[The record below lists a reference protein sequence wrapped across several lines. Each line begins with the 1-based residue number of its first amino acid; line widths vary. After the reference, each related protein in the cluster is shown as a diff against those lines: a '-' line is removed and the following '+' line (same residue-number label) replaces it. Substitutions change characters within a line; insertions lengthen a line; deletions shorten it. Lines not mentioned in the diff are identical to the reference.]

1 MNNFQYYNPVRIVF
15 GEGEI
20 SKLAELVPTDAR
32 VLITYGGGSAK
43 RTGTLDEV
51 KTALATNGNREVFEF
66 GGIEANPE
74 FTTLLKAADMVN
86 EHAIDFILAVG
97 GGSVI
102 DGSKFVA
109 LVSSLTEADGKTVS
123 REQAWDALTK
133 RCSGPDC
140 GIDSAIDLGAVLTI
154 PATGSEMNSGGVI
167 NYSERKAKLPFG
179 NPLVFPK
186 FSILDPA
193 KTLTLPE
200 RQVMNGVADA
210 FVHVMEQYLTYP
222 VNAKVQ
228 DAFAE
233 SLLKILIDEGR
244 AVKDDPSNMETRKNL
259 MWTATMAL
267 NGLIGTGVPQDWTTH
282 MIGHE
287 LTSLHAI
294 DHARTL
300 TIVLPSVMRE
310 LKVSKKDKL
319 LQYARNVWGLE
330 SSAFNES
337 EAAAI
342 SSPQLSAAE
351 DKMIERA
358 IVLTEDFFRDL
369 GLPVNLID
377 AQLDESAIEPIISQL
392 KEHNMTKLGEHR
404 ANDLD
409 VSRRILKRAAN
420 AG

>member
-15 GEGEI
+15 GEGQI
-20 SKLAELVPTDAR
+20 KQLADLVPAKAC

-51 KTALATNGNREVFEF
+51 KTALENGGERQIFEF
-66 GGIEANPE
+66 GGIEPNPE

-86 EHAIDFILAVG
+86 EQNIDFILAVG

-109 LVSSLTEADGKTVS
+109 LVSHLKEEDGTVS
-123 REQAWDALTK
+123 RDQAWYALTSYT
-133 RCSGPDC
+133 RD
-140 GIDSAIDLGAVLTI
+140 IDSAVDLGAVLTI

-167 NYSERKAKLPFG
+167 NYSERQAKLPFG
-179 NPLVFPK
+179 NPLVYPK
-186 FSILDPA
+186 FSILDPT

-233 SLLKILIDEGR
+233 SLLKILISEGL
-244 AVKDDPSNMETRKNL
+244 AVKEDPENLEIRKNI

-287 LTSLHAI
+287 LTSLHSI

-310 LKVSKKDKL
+310 LKDSKKDKL
-319 LQYARNVWGLE
+319 LQYARNVW
-330 SSAFNES
+330 N
-337 EAAAI
+337 I
-342 SSPQLSAAE
+342 TNDDKQLSE
-351 DKMIERA
+351 DDIIEKA
-358 IVLTEDFFRDL
+358 IILTEEFFRTLD
-369 GLPVNLID
+369 LPVNFAD
-377 AQLDESAIEPIISQL
+377 VELDESAIDPIVSQL
-392 KEHNMTKLGEHR
+392 KEHGMVALGEHK

-409 VSRRILKRAAN
+409 VSRRILQRAAS
-420 AG
+420 A

>member
-15 GEGEI
+15 GEGQI
-20 SKLAELVPTDAR
+20 KQLSELVPTEAR
-32 VLITYGGGSAK
+32 VLITYGGGSAE

-51 KTALATNGNREVFEF
+51 REALKSNGERQLFEF

-74 FTTLLKAADMVN
+74 FVTLLKAADQVN
-86 EHAIDFILAVG
+86 EHNIDFILAVG

-109 LVSSLTEADGKTVS
+109 LVASMTEEDGSVS
-123 REQAWDALTK
+123 REQAWEALTSYC
-133 RCSGPDC
+133 RNV
-140 GIDSAIDLGAVLTI
+140 DSAVDLGAVLTI
-154 PATGSEMNSGGVI
+154 SATGSEMNSGGVV
-167 NYSERKAKLPFG
+167 NYSERQAKLPFG
-179 NPLVFPK
+179 NPLAFPK

-193 KTLTLPE
+193 KTLTLPDS
-200 RQVMNGVADA
+200 QVMNGVADA

-233 SLLKILIDEGR
+233 SLLKILIEEGA
-244 AVKDDPSNMETRKNL
+244 AVKADPNNMETRKNI

-300 TIVLPSVMRE
+300 TILLPSVLRE
-310 LKVSKKDKL
+310 LKDSKKDKL
-319 LQYARNVWGLE
+319 LQYARNVWNLE
-330 SSAFNES
+330 ANEQRS
-337 EAAAI
+337 EEQTIEAAIAH
-342 SSPQLSAAE
+342 
-351 DKMIERA
+351 
-358 IVLTEDFFRDL
+358 TEDFFRDL
-369 GLPVNLID
+369 GLPVSLAD
-377 AQLDESAIEPIISQL
+377 ADLDDTAIEPIIKQL
-392 KEHNMTKLGEHR
+392 EAHKMVKLGEHGK
-404 ANDLD
+404 NDLA
-409 VSRRILKRAAN
+409 VSRRILERATTSKAS
-420 AG
+420 

>member
-15 GEGEI
+15 GEEQI
-20 SKLAELVPTDAR
+20 KQLSDLVATDAR
-32 VLITYGGGSAK
+32 VLITYGGGSAQ
-43 RTGTLDEV
+43 RNGTLDEV
-51 KTALATNGNREVFEF
+51 KEALAANGNRTVFEF

-86 EHAIDFILAVG
+86 EHNIDFLLAVG

-109 LVSSLTEADGKTVS
+109 LVSSLTEEDGTVS
-123 REQAWDALTK
+123 REQAWDALTSYC
-133 RCSGPDC
+133 RD
-140 GIDSAIDLGAVLTI
+140 IDSAVDLGAVLTI

-167 NYSERKAKLPFG
+167 NYSERQAKLPFG
-179 NPLVFPK
+179 NALAFPK
-186 FSILDPA
+186 FSILDPI

-233 SLLKILIDEGR
+233 SLLKILIDEGLV
-244 AVKDDPSNMETRKNL
+244 VKQYPDNLETRKNI

-282 MIGHE
+282 MVGHE

-310 LKVSKKDKL
+310 LKESKKAKL
-319 LQYARNVWGLE
+319 LQYARNVW
-330 SSAFNES
+330 NITDTDQDDD
-337 EAAAI
+337 AI
-342 SSPQLSAAE
+342 
-351 DKMIERA
+351 IETA
-358 IVLTEDFFRDL
+358 IVYTENFFREL
-369 GLPVNLID
+369 GLPVSFED
-377 AQLDESAIEPIISQL
+377 ADLTESAIDPIIKQL
-392 KEHNMTKLGEHR
+392 EVHNMVKLGEHGT
-404 ANDLD
+404 NDLE
-409 VSRRILKRAAN
+409 VSRRILQRAVTSKAS
-420 AG
+420 

>member
-15 GEGEI
+15 GEGQI
-20 SKLAELVPTDAR
+20 KQLSKLVPSDAR
-32 VLITYGGGSAK
+32 VLITYGGGSAE

-51 KTALATNGNREVFEF
+51 RTALKSNGEREIFEF

-74 FTTLLKAADMVN
+74 FVTLLKAADQVN
-86 EHAIDFILAVG
+86 EHDIDFILAVG

-109 LVSSLTEADGKTVS
+109 LVASMTEEDGSVS
-123 REQAWDALTK
+123 REQAWEALTSYCK
-133 RCSGPDC
+133 NV
-140 GIDSAIDLGAVLTI
+140 DSAIDLGAVLTI

-167 NYSERKAKLPFG
+167 NYSERQAKLPFG
-179 NPLVFPK
+179 NPLAFPK

-193 KTLTLPE
+193 KTLTLPDS
-200 RQVMNGVADA
+200 QVMNGVADA

-233 SLLKILIDEGR
+233 SLLKILIEEGH
-244 AVKDDPSNMETRKNL
+244 AVKADPDNMETRKNI

-300 TIVLPSVMRE
+300 TIVLPSVLRE
-310 LKVSKKDKL
+310 LKDSKKDKL
-319 LQYARNVWGLE
+319 LQYARNVWNLQPSDQQSDDE
-330 SSAFNES
+330 II
-337 EAAAI
+337 EAAIA
-342 SSPQLSAAE
+342 
-351 DKMIERA
+351 R
-358 IVLTEDFFRDL
+358 TEDFFREL
-369 GLPVNLID
+369 GLPVSLAD
-377 AQLDESAIEPIISQL
+377 AKLDASAIEPIVKQL
-392 KEHNMTKLGEHR
+392 EAHGMVKLGEHGK
-404 ANDLD
+404 NDLA
-409 VSRRILKRAAN
+409 VSRRILERATTSKAS
-420 AG
+420 

>member
-1 MNNFQYYNPVRIVF
+1 MNNFQYFNPVRIVF
-15 GEGEI
+15 GDGQIKEL
-20 SKLAELVPTDAR
+20 SNLVPNHAR
-32 VLITYGGGSAK
+32 VLITYGGGSAQ

-51 KTALATNGNREVFEF
+51 KDALNTADSTREVFEF
-66 GGIEANPE
+66 GGIEPNPE
-74 FTTLLKAADMVN
+74 FTTLMKAADMVN
-86 EHAIDFILAVG
+86 EHHIDFILAVG

-109 LVSSLTEADGKTVS
+109 LVSHLTQDDGTVS
-123 REQAWDALTK
+123 RDQAWEALTSYT
-133 RCSGPDC
+133 RN
-140 GIDSAIDLGAVLTI
+140 IDSAVDLGAVLTI

-179 NPLVFPK
+179 NPLAYPK
-186 FSILDPA
+186 FSILDPT

-233 SLLKILIDEGR
+233 SLLKILISEGQ
-244 AVKDDPSNMETRKNL
+244 AVKANPEDLEVRKNI

-287 LTSLHAI
+287 LTSLHSI

-310 LKVSKKDKL
+310 LKDSKKDKL
-319 LQYARNVWGLE
+319 LQYARNVWH
-330 SSAFNES
+330 
-337 EAAAI
+337 I
-342 SSPQLSAAE
+342 SSDTTKDDDAI
-351 DKMIERA
+351 IEEA
-358 IVLTEDFFRDL
+358 IVHTERFFKDL
-369 GLPVNLID
+369 GLPVKLAD
-377 AQLDESAIEPIISQL
+377 ANLDESAIEPIVQQL
-392 KEHNMTKLGEHR
+392 QAHGMTKLGEHKT
-404 ANDLD
+404 NDLE
-409 VSRRILKRAAN
+409 VSRRILQRAAQ
-420 AG
+420 A

>member
-15 GEGEI
+15 GENQI
-20 SKLAELVPTDAR
+20 KQLSELVPTNAR
-32 VLITYGGGSAK
+32 VLITYGGGSAQ

-51 KTALATNGNREVFEF
+51 KDALSANGERQVFEF

-86 EHAIDFILAVG
+86 EHNIDFLLAVG

-109 LVSSLTEADGKTVS
+109 LVSSLTEEDGTVS
-123 REQAWDALTK
+123 REQAWDALTSYC
-133 RCSGPDC
+133 RNL
-140 GIDSAIDLGAVLTI
+140 DSAIDLGAVLTI

-167 NYSERKAKLPFG
+167 NYSERQAKLPFG
-179 NPLVFPK
+179 NPLTFPK
-186 FSILDPA
+186 FSILDPT
-193 KTLTLPE
+193 KTFTLPE

-228 DAFAE
+228 DGFAE
-233 SLLKILIDEGR
+233 SLLKILIEEGA
-244 AVKDDPSNMETRKNL
+244 AVKADPENLETRKNL

-310 LKVSKKDKL
+310 LKDSKKDKL
-319 LQYARNVWGLE
+319 LQYARNVWNITSDTAQDDE
-330 SSAFNES
+330 ATI
-337 EAAAI
+337 EAA
-342 SSPQLSAAE
+342 
-351 DKMIERA
+351 
-358 IVLTEDFFRDL
+358 IVHTENFFREL
-369 GLPVNLID
+369 GLPVSLAD
-377 AQLDESAIEPIISQL
+377 ADLDQSAIDPIIKQL
-392 KEHNMTKLGEHR
+392 EVHKMVKLGEHGN
-404 ANDLD
+404 NDLA
-409 VSRRILKRAAN
+409 VSRRILERALTSPA
-420 AG
+420 

>member
-15 GEGEI
+15 GEGQI
-20 SKLAELVPTDAR
+20 KQLADLVPAKAR

-51 KTALATNGNREVFEF
+51 KTALDNGGERQIFEF
-66 GGIEANPE
+66 GGIEPNPE

-86 EHAIDFILAVG
+86 KQNIDFILAVG

-109 LVSSLTEADGKTVS
+109 LVSHLKEEDGTVS
-123 REQAWDALTK
+123 REQAWDALTSYTK
-133 RCSGPDC
+133 N
-140 GIDSAIDLGAVLTI
+140 IDSAVNLGAVLTI

-167 NYSERKAKLPFG
+167 NYSERQAKLPFG
-179 NPLVFPK
+179 NPLAYPK
-186 FSILDPA
+186 FSILDPT

-228 DAFAE
+228 DTFAE
-233 SLLKILIDEGR
+233 SLLKILITEGK
-244 AVKDDPSNMETRKNL
+244 AVKENPEDLEVRKNI

-287 LTSLHAI
+287 LTSLHSI

-310 LKVSKKDKL
+310 LKDSKKEKL
-319 LQYARNVWGLE
+319 LQYARNVW
-330 SSAFNES
+330 N
-337 EAAAI
+337 I
-342 SSPQLSAAE
+342 NNDDKQLS
-351 DKMIERA
+351 DDDIIETA
-358 IVLTEDFFRDL
+358 IAYTEDFFKALDL
-369 GLPVNLID
+369 PINLAD
-377 AQLDESAIEPIISQL
+377 ADLDESAIEPIIKQL
-392 KEHNMTKLGEHR
+392 EAHGMTALGEHKT
-404 ANDLD
+404 NDLE
-409 VSRRILKRAAN
+409 VSRRILQRAAK
-420 AG
+420 A

>member
-15 GEGEI
+15 GEGQI
-20 SKLAELVPTDAR
+20 KQLADLVPAKAR

-51 KTALATNGNREVFEF
+51 KTALDNGGERQIFEF
-66 GGIEANPE
+66 GGIEPNPE

-86 EHAIDFILAVG
+86 EQNIDFILAVG

-109 LVSSLTEADGKTVS
+109 LVSHLKEEDGTVS
-123 REQAWDALTK
+123 RDQAWDALTSYT
-133 RCSGPDC
+133 RD
-140 GIDSAIDLGAVLTI
+140 IDSAVDLGAVLTI

-167 NYSERKAKLPFG
+167 NYSERQAKLPFG
-179 NPLVFPK
+179 NPLVYPK
-186 FSILDPA
+186 FSILDPT

-233 SLLKILIDEGR
+233 SLLKILISEGL
-244 AVKDDPSNMETRKNL
+244 AVKEDPENLEIRKNI

-287 LTSLHAI
+287 LTSLHSI

-310 LKVSKKDKL
+310 LKDSKKDKL
-319 LQYARNVWGLE
+319 LQYARNVW
-330 SSAFNES
+330 N
-337 EAAAI
+337 I
-342 SSPQLSAAE
+342 TNDDKQLSE
-351 DKMIERA
+351 DDIIEKA
-358 IVLTEDFFRDL
+358 ITLTEEFFRTLD
-369 GLPVNLID
+369 LPVNFAD
-377 AQLDESAIEPIISQL
+377 VELDESAIDPIVSQL
-392 KEHNMTKLGEHR
+392 KEHGMVALGEHK

-409 VSRRILKRAAN
+409 VSRRILQRAAT
-420 AG
+420 AQLLSILSY

>member
-15 GEGEI
+15 GEGQI
-20 SKLAELVPTDAR
+20 KQLSDLVPTDAR
-32 VLITYGGGSAK
+32 VLITYGGGSAQ

-51 KTALATNGNREVFEF
+51 KNALSANSARQVFEF

-86 EHAIDFILAVG
+86 EHDIDFLLAVG

-109 LVSSLTEADGKTVS
+109 LISSLTEEDNKNIVS
-123 REQAWDALTK
+123 REQAWDALT
-133 RCSGPDC
+133 SGC
-140 GIDSAIDLGAVLTI
+140 KKINSAIDLGTVLTI

-167 NYSERKAKLPFG
+167 NSSERQAKLPFG
-179 NPLVFPK
+179 SPLVFPK
-186 FSILDPA
+186 FSILDPT

-244 AVKDDPSNMETRKNL
+244 VVKNDPDNLETRKNI

-300 TIVLPSVMRE
+300 TILLPSVMRE
-310 LKVSKKDKL
+310 LKDSKKDKL
-319 LQYARNVWGLE
+319 LQYARNVWNIT
-330 SSAFNES
+330 ATDQDDD
-337 EAAAI
+337 AI
-342 SSPQLSAAE
+342 
-351 DKMIERA
+351 IEKA
-358 IVLTEDFFRDL
+358 IGYTENFFREL
-369 GLPVNLID
+369 GLPVSLED
-377 AQLDESAIEPIISQL
+377 AELDKSAIEPIIKQL
-392 KEHNMTKLGEHR
+392 EAHKMVKLGEYGK
-404 ANDLD
+404 NDLE
-409 VSRRILKRAAN
+409 VSRHILERAVSSKAS
-420 AG
+420 

>member
-15 GEGEI
+15 GEGQI
-20 SKLAELVPTDAR
+20 KQLADLVPAKAC

-51 KTALATNGNREVFEF
+51 KTALDNGGERQIFEF
-66 GGIEANPE
+66 GGIEPNPE

-86 EHAIDFILAVG
+86 EQNIDFILAVG

-109 LVSSLTEADGKTVS
+109 LVSHLKEEDGTVS
-123 REQAWDALTK
+123 RDQAWDALTSYT
-133 RCSGPDC
+133 RD
-140 GIDSAIDLGAVLTI
+140 IDSAVDLGAVLTI

-167 NYSERKAKLPFG
+167 NYSERQAKLPFG
-179 NPLVFPK
+179 NPLVYPK
-186 FSILDPA
+186 FSILDPT

-233 SLLKILIDEGR
+233 SLLKILISEGL
-244 AVKDDPSNMETRKNL
+244 AVKEDPENLEIRKNI

-287 LTSLHAI
+287 LTSLHSI

-310 LKVSKKDKL
+310 LKDSKKDKL
-319 LQYARNVWGLE
+319 LQYARNVW
-330 SSAFNES
+330 N
-337 EAAAI
+337 I
-342 SSPQLSAAE
+342 TNDDKQLSE
-351 DKMIERA
+351 DDIIEKA
-358 IVLTEDFFRDL
+358 ITLTEEFFRTLD
-369 GLPVNLID
+369 LPVNFAD
-377 AQLDESAIEPIISQL
+377 VELDESAIDPIVSQL
-392 KEHNMTKLGEHR
+392 KEHGMVALGEHK

-409 VSRRILKRAAN
+409 VSRRILQRAAT
-420 AG
+420 A

>member
-1 MNNFQYYNPVRIVF
+1 MNNFQYYNPVRIIF

-20 SKLAELVPTDAR
+20 NKLADLIPIEAKVLV
-32 VLITYGGGSAK
+32 TYGGGSAK

-51 KTALATNGNREVFEF
+51 KEALNSSGQRTIYEF

-74 FTTLLKAADMVN
+74 FTTLLKAADKVN
-86 EHAIDFILAVG
+86 EHNIDFILAVG

-109 LVSSLTEADGKTVS
+109 LVSSLTEDDGKTVS
-123 REQAWDALTK
+123 RDKAWQALSN
-133 RCSGPDC
+133 RCKDIG
-140 GIDSAIDLGAVLTI
+140 SAVELGAVLTI

-179 NPLVFPK
+179 NPLAFPK

-233 SLLKILIDEGR
+233 SLLKILIDEGLV
-244 AVKDDPSNMETRKNL
+244 VKNHPENMDTRKNL

-287 LTSLHAI
+287 LTSLYGI

-300 TIVLPSVMRE
+300 TIVLPAVMRE
-310 LKVSKKDKL
+310 LKDRKKDKL
-319 LQYARNVWGLE
+319 LQYARHVWNIG
-330 SSAFNES
+330 N
-337 EAAAI
+337 
-342 SSPQLSAAE
+342 AE
-351 DKMIERA
+351 DTDLNDDDMIETA
-358 IVLTEDFFRDL
+358 IVYTENFFHEL
-369 GLPVNLID
+369 GLPVSLED
-377 AQLDESAIEPIISQL
+377 AQLDASAIDPIISQL
-392 KEHNMTKLGEHR
+392 EAHQMTKLGEHQ
-404 ANDLD
+404 ANDLE
-409 VSRRILKRAAN
+409 VCRRILNRALKAS
-420 AG
+420 

>member
-15 GEGEI
+15 GEGQI
-20 SKLAELVPTDAR
+20 KQLADLVPAKAR

-51 KTALATNGNREVFEF
+51 KTALENGGERQIFEF
-66 GGIEANPE
+66 GGIEPNPE

-86 EHAIDFILAVG
+86 EQNIDFILAVG

-109 LVSSLTEADGKTVS
+109 LVSHLKEEDGTVS
-123 REQAWDALTK
+123 RDQAWDALTSYT
-133 RCSGPDC
+133 RD
-140 GIDSAIDLGAVLTI
+140 IDSAVDLGAVLTI

-167 NYSERKAKLPFG
+167 YYSERQAKLPFG
-179 NPLVFPK
+179 NPLVYPK
-186 FSILDPA
+186 FSILDPT

-233 SLLKILIDEGR
+233 SLLKILISEGL
-244 AVKDDPSNMETRKNL
+244 AVKEDPENLEIRKNI

-287 LTSLHAI
+287 LTSLHSI

-310 LKVSKKDKL
+310 LKDSKKDKL
-319 LQYARNVWGLE
+319 LQYARNVW
-330 SSAFNES
+330 N
-337 EAAAI
+337 I
-342 SSPQLSAAE
+342 TNDDKQLSE
-351 DKMIERA
+351 DDIIEKA
-358 IVLTEDFFRDL
+358 ITLTEEFFRTLD
-369 GLPVNLID
+369 LPVNFAD
-377 AQLDESAIEPIISQL
+377 VELDESAIDPIVSQL
-392 KEHNMTKLGEHR
+392 KEHGMVALGEHK

-409 VSRRILKRAAN
+409 VSRRILQRAAT
-420 AG
+420 A

>member
-15 GEGEI
+15 GEGQI
-20 SKLAELVPTDAR
+20 KQLADLVPAKAR

-51 KTALATNGNREVFEF
+51 KTALENGGERQIFEF
-66 GGIEANPE
+66 GGIEPNPE

-86 EHAIDFILAVG
+86 EQNIDFILAVG

-109 LVSSLTEADGKTVS
+109 LVSHLKEEDGTVS
-123 REQAWDALTK
+123 RDQAWDALTSYT
-133 RCSGPDC
+133 RD
-140 GIDSAIDLGAVLTI
+140 IDSAVDLGAVLTI

-167 NYSERKAKLPFG
+167 NYSERQAKLPFG
-179 NPLVFPK
+179 NPLVYPK
-186 FSILDPA
+186 FSILDPT

-210 FVHVMEQYLTYP
+210 FVHVMEQYLSYP

-233 SLLKILIDEGR
+233 SLLKILISEGL
-244 AVKDDPSNMETRKNL
+244 AVKEDPENLEIRKNI

-287 LTSLHAI
+287 LTSLHSI

-310 LKVSKKDKL
+310 LKDSKKDKL
-319 LQYARNVWGLE
+319 LQYARNVW
-330 SSAFNES
+330 N
-337 EAAAI
+337 I
-342 SSPQLSAAE
+342 TNDDKQLSE
-351 DKMIERA
+351 DDIIEKA
-358 IVLTEDFFRDL
+358 ITLTEEFFRTLD
-369 GLPVNLID
+369 LPVNFAD
-377 AQLDESAIEPIISQL
+377 VELDESAIDPIVSQL
-392 KEHNMTKLGEHR
+392 KEHGMVALGEHK

-409 VSRRILKRAAN
+409 VSRRILQRAAT
-420 AG
+420 A

>member
-15 GEGEI
+15 GEGQI
-20 SKLAELVPTDAR
+20 KQLADLVPAKAR

-51 KTALATNGNREVFEF
+51 KTALENGGERQIFEF
-66 GGIEANPE
+66 GGIEPNPE

-86 EHAIDFILAVG
+86 EQNIDFILAVG

-109 LVSSLTEADGKTVS
+109 LVSHLKEEDGTVS
-123 REQAWDALTK
+123 RDQAWDALTSYT
-133 RCSGPDC
+133 RD
-140 GIDSAIDLGAVLTI
+140 IDSAVDLGAVLTI

-167 NYSERKAKLPFG
+167 NYSERQAKLPFG
-179 NPLVFPK
+179 NPLVYPK
-186 FSILDPA
+186 FSILDPT

-233 SLLKILIDEGR
+233 SLLKILISEGL
-244 AVKDDPSNMETRKNL
+244 AVKEDPENLEIRKNI

-287 LTSLHAI
+287 LTSLHSI

-310 LKVSKKDKL
+310 LKDSKKDKL
-319 LQYARNVWGLE
+319 LQYARNVW
-330 SSAFNES
+330 N
-337 EAAAI
+337 I
-342 SSPQLSAAE
+342 TNDDKQLSE
-351 DKMIERA
+351 DDIIEKA
-358 IVLTEDFFRDL
+358 ITLTEELFRTLD
-369 GLPVNLID
+369 LPVNFAD
-377 AQLDESAIEPIISQL
+377 VELDESAIDPIVSQL
-392 KEHNMTKLGEHR
+392 KEHGMVALGEHK

-409 VSRRILKRAAN
+409 VSRRILQRAAT
-420 AG
+420 A

>member
-15 GEGEI
+15 GEGQI
-20 SKLAELVPTDAR
+20 KQLADLVPAKAR

-51 KTALATNGNREVFEF
+51 KTALDNDGERQIFEF
-66 GGIEANPE
+66 GGIEPNPE

-86 EHAIDFILAVG
+86 EQNIDFILAVG

-109 LVSSLTEADGKTVS
+109 LVSHLKEEDGTVS
-123 REQAWDALTK
+123 REQAWDALTSYTK
-133 RCSGPDC
+133 N
-140 GIDSAIDLGAVLTI
+140 IDSAVDLGAVLTI

-167 NYSERKAKLPFG
+167 NYSERQAKLPFG
-179 NPLVFPK
+179 NPLAYPK
-186 FSILDPA
+186 FSILDPT

-233 SLLKILIDEGR
+233 SLLKILITEGK
-244 AVKDDPSNMETRKNL
+244 AVKENPEDLEVRKNI

-287 LTSLHAI
+287 LTSLHSI

-300 TIVLPSVMRE
+300 TIVLPSLMRE
-310 LKVSKKDKL
+310 LKDSKKDKL
-319 LQYARNVWGLE
+319 LQYARNVW
-330 SSAFNES
+330 N
-337 EAAAI
+337 I
-342 SSPQLSAAE
+342 NNDDKQLS
-351 DKMIERA
+351 DDDVIETA
-358 IVLTEDFFRDL
+358 IAYTEDFFKALDL
-369 GLPVNLID
+369 PINLAD
-377 AQLDESAIEPIISQL
+377 ADLDESAIEPIIKQL
-392 KEHNMTKLGEHR
+392 KAHGMTALGEHKT
-404 ANDLD
+404 NDLE
-409 VSRRILKRAAN
+409 VSRRILQRAAQ
-420 AG
+420 A

>member
-15 GEGEI
+15 GEGQI
-20 SKLAELVPTDAR
+20 KQLADLVPAKAR

-51 KTALATNGNREVFEF
+51 KTALDNGGERQIFEF
-66 GGIEANPE
+66 GGIEPNPE

-86 EHAIDFILAVG
+86 EQNIDFILAVG

-109 LVSSLTEADGKTVS
+109 LVSHLKEEDGTVS
-123 REQAWDALTK
+123 RDQAWYALTSYT
-133 RCSGPDC
+133 RD
-140 GIDSAIDLGAVLTI
+140 IDSAVDLGAVLTI

-167 NYSERKAKLPFG
+167 NYSERQAKLPFG
-179 NPLVFPK
+179 NPLVYPK
-186 FSILDPA
+186 FSILDPT

-233 SLLKILIDEGR
+233 SLLKILISEGL
-244 AVKDDPSNMETRKNL
+244 AVKEDPENLEIRKNI

-287 LTSLHAI
+287 LTSLHSI

-310 LKVSKKDKL
+310 LKDSKKDKL
-319 LQYARNVWGLE
+319 LQYARNVW
-330 SSAFNES
+330 N
-337 EAAAI
+337 I
-342 SSPQLSAAE
+342 TNDDKQLSE
-351 DKMIERA
+351 DDIIEKA
-358 IVLTEDFFRDL
+358 IILTEEFFRTLD
-369 GLPVNLID
+369 LPVNFAD
-377 AQLDESAIEPIISQL
+377 VELDESAIDPIVSQL
-392 KEHNMTKLGEHR
+392 KEHGMVALGEHK

-409 VSRRILKRAAN
+409 VSRRILQRAAS
-420 AG
+420 A

>member
-15 GEGEI
+15 GEGQI
-20 SKLAELVPTDAR
+20 KKLSELVPTDAR
-32 VLITYGGGSAK
+32 VLITYGGGSAQ

-51 KTALATNGNREVFEF
+51 KNALGANGNREVFEF

-86 EHAIDFILAVG
+86 EHNIDFLLAVG

-109 LVSSLTEADGKTVS
+109 LVSSLTEEGSTDGTVS
-123 REQAWDALTK
+123 REKAWDALTSYCK
-133 RCSGPDC
+133 N
-140 GIDSAIDLGAVLTI
+140 IDSAIDLGAVLTI

-167 NYSERKAKLPFG
+167 NYSERQAKLPFG
-179 NPLVFPK
+179 NPLTFPK
-186 FSILDPA
+186 FSILDPT

-222 VNAKVQ
+222 INAKVQ
-228 DAFAE
+228 DAFSE
-233 SLLKILIDEGR
+233 SLLKILIEEGK
-244 AVKDDPSNMETRKNL
+244 AVKADPENLETRKNI

-310 LKVSKKDKL
+310 LKDSKKDKL
-319 LQYARNVWGLE
+319 LQYARNVWNITDTDLDDDT
-330 SSAFNES
+330 
-337 EAAAI
+337 I
-342 SSPQLSAAE
+342 
-351 DKMIERA
+351 IETA
-358 IVLTEDFFRDL
+358 IVHTENFFREL
-369 GLPVNLID
+369 GLPVSLEN
-377 AQLDESAIEPIISQL
+377 AELDKSAIDPIIKQL
-392 KEHNMTKLGEHR
+392 EAHKMVKLGEYGK
-404 ANDLD
+404 NDLD
-409 VSRRILKRAAN
+409 VSRRILERAVTSKA
-420 AG
+420 

>member
-15 GEGEI
+15 GEGQI
-20 SKLAELVPTDAR
+20 KKLSELVPTDAR
-32 VLITYGGGSAK
+32 VLITYGGGSAQ

-51 KTALATNGNREVFEF
+51 KNALGANGNREVFEF

-86 EHAIDFILAVG
+86 EHNIDFLLAVG

-109 LVSSLTEADGKTVS
+109 LVSSLTEEGSTDGTVS
-123 REQAWDALTK
+123 REKAWDALTSYCK
-133 RCSGPDC
+133 N
-140 GIDSAIDLGAVLTI
+140 IDSAIDLGAVLTI

-167 NYSERKAKLPFG
+167 NYSERQAKLPFG
-179 NPLVFPK
+179 NPLTFPK
-186 FSILDPA
+186 FSILDPT
-193 KTLTLPE
+193 KTLTLPV

-222 VNAKVQ
+222 INAKVQ
-228 DAFAE
+228 DAFSE
-233 SLLKILIDEGR
+233 SLLKILIEEGK
-244 AVKDDPSNMETRKNL
+244 AVKADPENLETRKNI

-310 LKVSKKDKL
+310 LKDSKKDKL
-319 LQYARNVWGLE
+319 LQYARNVWNITDTDLDDDT
-330 SSAFNES
+330 
-337 EAAAI
+337 I
-342 SSPQLSAAE
+342 
-351 DKMIERA
+351 IETA
-358 IVLTEDFFRDL
+358 IVHTENFFREL
-369 GLPVNLID
+369 GLPVSLED
-377 AQLDESAIEPIISQL
+377 AELDKSAIDLIIKQL
-392 KEHNMTKLGEHR
+392 EAHKMVKLGEHGE
-404 ANDLD
+404 NDLD
-409 VSRRILKRAAN
+409 VSRRILERAVTSKA
-420 AG
+420 

>member
-15 GEGEI
+15 GENQI
-20 SKLAELVPTDAR
+20 KQLSELVPTNAR
-32 VLITYGGGSAK
+32 VLITYGGGSAQ

-51 KTALATNGNREVFEF
+51 KDALSANGERQVFEF

-86 EHAIDFILAVG
+86 EHNIDFLLAVG

-109 LVSSLTEADGKTVS
+109 LVSSLTEEDGTVS
-123 REQAWDALTK
+123 REQAWDALTSYC
-133 RCSGPDC
+133 RNL
-140 GIDSAIDLGAVLTI
+140 DSAIDLGAVLTI

-167 NYSERKAKLPFG
+167 NYSERQAKLPFG
-179 NPLVFPK
+179 NPLTFPK
-186 FSILDPA
+186 FSILDPT
-193 KTLTLPE
+193 KTFTLPE

-228 DAFAE
+228 DSFSE
-233 SLLKILIDEGR
+233 SLLKILIEEGR
-244 AVKDDPSNMETRKNL
+244 AVKANPNDMETRKNI

-287 LTSLHAI
+287 LTSLHGI

-300 TIVLPSVMRE
+300 TIVLPGVMLE
-310 LKVSKKDKL
+310 LKDSKKDKL
-319 LQYARNVWGLE
+319 LQYAKNVWHITEGN
-330 SSAFNES
+330 SN
-337 EAAAI
+337 
-342 SSPQLSAAE
+342 LSDE
-351 DKMIERA
+351 DKIEQA
-358 IVLTEDFFRDL
+358 IVNTENFFRDL
-369 GLPVNLID
+369 GLPVRLSD
-377 AQLDESAIEPIISQL
+377 ADLDASAIAPILSQL
-392 KEHNMTKLGEHR
+392 EEHNMVKLGEHR
-404 ANDLD
+404 SNDLS
-409 VSRRILKRAAN
+409 VSERILRAAI
-420 AG
+420 

>member
-15 GEGEI
+15 GEDQI
-20 SKLAELVPTDAR
+20 QQLSKLVPTDAR
-32 VLITYGGGSAK
+32 VLLTYGGGSAK

-51 KTALATNGNREVFEF
+51 KEALAASGNRQVFEF
-66 GGIEANPE
+66 GGIEPNPE
-74 FTTLLKAADMVN
+74 FVTLLKAADAVN
-86 EHAIDFILAVG
+86 EHNIDFILAVG

-109 LVSSLTEADGKTVS
+109 LVSSLHDDDSVDGTVS
-123 REQAWDALTK
+123 REQAWNALITGCK
-133 RCSGPDC
+133 KLN
-140 GIDSAIDLGAVLTI
+140 SAVDLGAVLTI
-154 PATGSEMNSGGVI
+154 PATGSEMNSGGVV
-167 NYSERKAKLPFG
+167 NYSERQAKLPFG
-179 NPLVFPK
+179 NPLAFPK
-186 FSILDPA
+186 FSILDPS

-244 AVKDDPSNMETRKNL
+244 AVKEDPENMETRKNI

-300 TIVLPSVMRE
+300 TIVLPSVLRE
-310 LKVSKKDKL
+310 LKDSKKDKL
-319 LQYARNVWGLE
+319 LQYARNVWHISDEAQGDDAIIE
-330 SSAFNES
+330 S
-337 EAAAI
+337 AI
-342 SSPQLSAAE
+342 S
-351 DKMIERA
+351 R
-358 IVLTEDFFRDL
+358 TENFFREL
-369 GLPVNLID
+369 GLPVSLED
-377 AQLDESAIEPIISQL
+377 AELDQSAIEPIVEQL
-392 KEHNMTKLGEHR
+392 EAHQMVKLGEHGK
-404 ANDLD
+404 NDLQ
-409 VSRRILKRAAN
+409 VSRRILERAVTAK
-420 AG
+420 AS

>member
-15 GEGEI
+15 GEDQI
-20 SKLAELVPTDAR
+20 QQLSKLVPTDAR
-32 VLITYGGGSAK
+32 VLLTYGGGSAK

-51 KTALATNGNREVFEF
+51 KEALAASGNRQVFEF
-66 GGIEANPE
+66 GGIEPNPE
-74 FTTLLKAADMVN
+74 FVTLLKAADAVN
-86 EHAIDFILAVG
+86 EHNIDFILAVG

-109 LVSSLTEADGKTVS
+109 LVSSLHDDDSVDGTVS
-123 REQAWDALTK
+123 REQAWNALITGCK
-133 RCSGPDC
+133 KL
-140 GIDSAIDLGAVLTI
+140 DSAVDLGAVLTI
-154 PATGSEMNSGGVI
+154 PATGSEMNSGGVV
-167 NYSERKAKLPFG
+167 NYSERQAKLPFG
-179 NPLVFPK
+179 NPLAFPK
-186 FSILDPA
+186 FSILDPS

-244 AVKDDPSNMETRKNL
+244 AVKEDPENMETRKNI

-300 TIVLPSVMRE
+300 TIVLPSVLRE
-310 LKVSKKDKL
+310 LKDSKKDKL
-319 LQYARNVWGLE
+319 LQYARNVWHISDEAQGDDAIIE
-330 SSAFNES
+330 S
-337 EAAAI
+337 AI
-342 SSPQLSAAE
+342 S
-351 DKMIERA
+351 R
-358 IVLTEDFFRDL
+358 TENFFREL
-369 GLPVNLID
+369 GLPVSLED
-377 AQLDESAIEPIISQL
+377 AELDQSAIEPIVEQL
-392 KEHNMTKLGEHR
+392 EAHQMVKLGEHGK
-404 ANDLD
+404 NDLQ
-409 VSRRILKRAAN
+409 VSRRILERAVTAKDS
-420 AG
+420 

>member
-15 GEGEI
+15 GEGQIE
-20 SKLAELVPTDAR
+20 KLAELVPAEAR
-32 VLITYGGGSAK
+32 VLITYGGSSAQ

-51 KTALATNGNREVFEF
+51 KTALAASGNREIFEF

-86 EHAIDFILAVG
+86 EHNIDFLLAVG
-97 GGSVI
+97 GGSVL

-109 LVSSLTEADGKTVS
+109 LVSSLTEEDGTVS
-123 REQAWDALTK
+123 RDKAWDALTSYC
-133 RCSGPDC
+133 RD
-140 GIDSAIDLGAVLTI
+140 IDSAVDLGAVLTI

-167 NYSERKAKLPFG
+167 NYSERQAKLPFG
-179 NPLVFPK
+179 NPLAFPK
-186 FSILDPA
+186 FSILDPT
-193 KTLTLPE
+193 KTMTLPE

-233 SLLKILIDEGR
+233 SLLKILIEEGA
-244 AVKDDPSNMETRKNL
+244 AVKADPENLETRKNI

-310 LKVSKKDKL
+310 LKDSKKDKL
-319 LQYARNVWGLE
+319 LQYARNVWNITVDDNGTELNDD
-330 SSAFNES
+330 AII
-337 EAAAI
+337 EAAI
-342 SSPQLSAAE
+342 KQ
-351 DKMIERA
+351 
-358 IVLTEDFFRDL
+358 TENFFREL
-369 GLPVNLID
+369 GLPVSLADVELDAAAID
-377 AQLDESAIEPIISQL
+377 PIIKQL
-392 KEHNMTKLGEHR
+392 EVHGMVKLGEHGK
-404 ANDLD
+404 NDLA
-409 VSRRILKRAAN
+409 VSRRILERAITSN
-420 AG
+420 A

>member
-15 GEGEI
+15 GEGQI
-20 SKLAELVPTDAR
+20 KQLADLVPAKAR

-51 KTALATNGNREVFEF
+51 KTALENGGERQIFEF
-66 GGIEANPE
+66 GGIEPNPE

-86 EHAIDFILAVG
+86 EQNIDFILAVG

-109 LVSSLTEADGKTVS
+109 LVSHLKEEDGTVS
-123 REQAWDALTK
+123 RDQAWDALTSYT
-133 RCSGPDC
+133 RD
-140 GIDSAIDLGAVLTI
+140 IDSAVDLGAVLTI

-167 NYSERKAKLPFG
+167 NYSERQAKLPFG
-179 NPLVFPK
+179 NPLVYPK
-186 FSILDPA
+186 FSILDPT

-233 SLLKILIDEGR
+233 SLLKILISEGL
-244 AVKDDPSNMETRKNL
+244 AVKEDPENLEIRKNI

-287 LTSLHAI
+287 LASLHSI

-310 LKVSKKDKL
+310 LKDSKKDKL
-319 LQYARNVWGLE
+319 LQYARNVW
-330 SSAFNES
+330 N
-337 EAAAI
+337 I
-342 SSPQLSAAE
+342 TNDDKQLSE
-351 DKMIERA
+351 DDIIEKA
-358 IVLTEDFFRDL
+358 ITLTEEFFRTLD
-369 GLPVNLID
+369 LPVNFAD
-377 AQLDESAIEPIISQL
+377 VELDESAIHPIVSQL
-392 KEHNMTKLGEHR
+392 KEHGMVALGEHK

-409 VSRRILKRAAN
+409 VSRRILQRAAT
-420 AG
+420 A

>member
-15 GEGEI
+15 GEGQI
-20 SKLAELVPTDAR
+20 KQLSELVPTDAR
-32 VLITYGGGSAK
+32 VLITYGGGSAQ

-51 KTALATNGNREVFEF
+51 KEALAASGTRTVFEF

-86 EHAIDFILAVG
+86 EHNIDFLLAVG

-109 LVSSLTEADGKTVS
+109 LVSSLTEEDGTTVS
-123 REQAWDALTK
+123 REQAWKALTSYC
-133 RCSGPDC
+133 RD
-140 GIDSAIDLGAVLTI
+140 IDSAIDLGAVLTI

-167 NYSERKAKLPFG
+167 NYSERQAKLPFG
-179 NPLVFPK
+179 NALAFPK
-186 FSILDPA
+186 FSILDPI

-244 AVKDDPSNMETRKNL
+244 IVKQDPENLETRKNI

-267 NGLIGTGVPQDWTTH
+267 NGLIGAGVPQDWTTH

-287 LTSLHAI
+287 LTSLHSI

-300 TIVLPSVMRE
+300 TILLPSVMRE
-310 LKVSKKDKL
+310 LKESKKEKL
-319 LQYARNVWGLE
+319 LQYSRNVWNITLDDTH
-330 SSAFNES
+330 
-337 EAAAI
+337 
-342 SSPQLSAAE
+342 QDE
-351 DKMIERA
+351 DAVIEDA
-358 IVLTEDFFRDL
+358 IVRTENFFREL
-369 GLPVNLID
+369 GLPVSLED
-377 AQLDESAIEPIISQL
+377 AELDASAIDPIIKQL
-392 KEHNMTKLGEHR
+392 EAHNMVQLGEHSN
-404 ANDLD
+404 NDLE
-409 VSRRILKRAAN
+409 VSRRILQRAISSKA
-420 AG
+420 A

>member
-15 GEGEI
+15 GEGQIKEL
-20 SKLAELVPTDAR
+20 SELVPQDAR
-32 VLITYGGGSAK
+32 VLITYGGGSAE

-51 KTALATNGNREVFEF
+51 RTALSANGNREVFEF
-66 GGIEANPE
+66 GGIEPNPE
-74 FTTLLKAADMVN
+74 FVTLLKAADQVN
-86 EHAIDFILAVG
+86 EHNIDFILAVG

-109 LVSSLTEADGKTVS
+109 LVSSLKEDDGTVS
-123 REQAWDALTK
+123 REKAWDALIGYTK
-133 RCSGPDC
+133 EL
-140 GIDSAIDLGAVLTI
+140 DSAVDLGAVLTI
-154 PATGSEMNSGGVI
+154 PATGSEMNSGGVV
-167 NYSERKAKLPFG
+167 NYSERQAKLPFG
-179 NPLVFPK
+179 NPLAFPK

-193 KTLTLPE
+193 KTLTLPDN
-200 RQVMNGVADA
+200 QVMNGIADA

-233 SLLKILIDEGR
+233 SLLKILIEEGH
-244 AVKDDPSNMETRKNL
+244 AVKADPNNMETRKNI

-310 LKVSKKDKL
+310 LKDSKKDKL
-319 LQYARNVWGLE
+319 LQYARNVWNIE
-330 SSAFNES
+330 ANNNQNDDEVI
-337 EAAAI
+337 EAA
-342 SSPQLSAAE
+342 
-351 DKMIERA
+351 
-358 IVLTEDFFRDL
+358 IVRTEDFFRDL
-369 GLPVNLID
+369 GLPVSLAD
-377 AQLDESAIEPIISQL
+377 VDLDDSAIDPIIEQL
-392 KEHNMTKLGEHR
+392 EAHKMVKLGEHDK
-404 ANDLD
+404 NDLT
-409 VSRRILKRAAN
+409 VSRRILERALTGTA
-420 AG
+420 

>member
-15 GEGEI
+15 GEGQI
-20 SKLAELVPTDAR
+20 KQLSELVPTDAR
-32 VLITYGGGSAK
+32 VLITYGGGSAQ

-51 KTALATNGNREVFEF
+51 KEALAASGTRTVFEF

-86 EHAIDFILAVG
+86 EHNIDFLLAVG

-109 LVSSLTEADGKTVS
+109 LVSSLTEEDDTTVS
-123 REQAWDALTK
+123 REQAWNALTSYC
-133 RCSGPDC
+133 RD
-140 GIDSAIDLGAVLTI
+140 IDSAIDLGAVLTI

-167 NYSERKAKLPFG
+167 NYSERQAKLPFG
-179 NPLVFPK
+179 NALAFPK
-186 FSILDPA
+186 FSILDPI

-244 AVKDDPSNMETRKNL
+244 IVKQDPENLETRKNI

-267 NGLIGTGVPQDWTTH
+267 NGLIGAGVPQDWTTH

-287 LTSLHAI
+287 LTSLHSI

-300 TIVLPSVMRE
+300 TILLPSVMRE
-310 LKVSKKDKL
+310 LKESKKEKL
-319 LQYARNVWGLE
+319 LQYSRNVWNITLDDTH
-330 SSAFNES
+330 
-337 EAAAI
+337 
-342 SSPQLSAAE
+342 QDE
-351 DKMIERA
+351 DAVIETA
-358 IVLTEDFFRDL
+358 IVYTENFFRDL
-369 GLPVNLID
+369 GLPVSLED
-377 AQLDESAIEPIISQL
+377 AELDASAIDPIIKQI
-392 KEHNMTKLGEHR
+392 EAHNMVQLGEHSN
-404 ANDLD
+404 NDLE
-409 VSRRILKRAAN
+409 VSRRILQRAISSKA
-420 AG
+420 A

>member
-15 GEGEI
+15 GEGQI
-20 SKLAELVPTDAR
+20 KQLSELVPTEAR
-32 VLITYGGGSAK
+32 VLITYGGGSAQ

-51 KTALATNGNREVFEF
+51 KNALAANGKRKVFEF

-86 EHAIDFILAVG
+86 EHNIDFLLAVG

-109 LVSSLTEADGKTVS
+109 LISSLTEDGSTDGTVS
-123 REQAWDALTK
+123 REKAWDALTSYCK
-133 RCSGPDC
+133 N
-140 GIDSAIDLGAVLTI
+140 IDSAIDLGAVLTI

-167 NYSERKAKLPFG
+167 NYSDRQAKLPFG
-179 NPLVFPK
+179 NPLAFPK

-228 DAFAE
+228 DAFSE
-233 SLLKILIDEGR
+233 SLLKILIEEGA
-244 AVKDDPSNMETRKNL
+244 AVKADPENLETRKNI

-300 TIVLPSVMRE
+300 TIVLPSVLRE
-310 LKVSKKDKL
+310 LKDSKKDKL
-319 LQYARNVWGLE
+319 LQYARNVWGI
-330 SSAFNES
+330 NNNDTGT
-337 EAAAI
+337 
-342 SSPQLSAAE
+342 QL
-351 DKMIERA
+351 DDDTIIETA
-358 IVLTEDFFRDL
+358 IVHTENFFREL
-369 GLPVNLID
+369 GLPVSLED
-377 AQLDESAIEPIISQL
+377 AELTESAIDPIIKQL
-392 KEHNMTKLGEHR
+392 EAHKMVKLGEHGK
-404 ANDLD
+404 NDLD
-409 VSRRILKRAAN
+409 VSRRILERAVTSKA
-420 AG
+420 

>member
-15 GEGEI
+15 GEGQIEQL
-20 SKLAELVPTDAR
+20 SDLVPTDAR
-32 VLITYGGGSAK
+32 VLITYGGGSAE

-51 KTALATNGNREVFEF
+51 RTALSANGNREVFEF
-66 GGIEANPE
+66 GGIEPNPE
-74 FTTLLKAADMVN
+74 FVTLLKAADQVN
-86 EHAIDFILAVG
+86 EHNIDFILAVG

-109 LVSSLTEADGKTVS
+109 LVSSLKAVDGTVS
-123 REQAWDALTK
+123 REKAWDALIGYTK
-133 RCSGPDC
+133 EL
-140 GIDSAIDLGAVLTI
+140 DSAVDLGAVLTI
-154 PATGSEMNSGGVI
+154 PATGSEMNSGGVV
-167 NYSERKAKLPFG
+167 NYSERQAKLPFG
-179 NPLVFPK
+179 NPLAFPK

-193 KTLTLPE
+193 KTLTLPDS
-200 RQVMNGVADA
+200 QVMNGVADA

-233 SLLKILIDEGR
+233 SLLKILIEEGH
-244 AVKDDPSNMETRKNL
+244 AVKADPDNMETRKNI

-310 LKVSKKDKL
+310 LKDSKKDKL
-319 LQYARNVWGLE
+319 LQYARNVWNIE
-330 SSAFNES
+330 ANNNQSDDEVI
-337 EAAAI
+337 EAA
-342 SSPQLSAAE
+342 
-351 DKMIERA
+351 
-358 IVLTEDFFRDL
+358 IVRTEDFFRDL
-369 GLPVNLID
+369 GLPVSLAD
-377 AQLDESAIEPIISQL
+377 ADLDDSAIDPIIEQL
-392 KEHNMTKLGEHR
+392 EAHKMVKLGEHGK
-404 ANDLD
+404 NDLT
-409 VSRRILKRAAN
+409 VSRRILERATTSKAS
-420 AG
+420 